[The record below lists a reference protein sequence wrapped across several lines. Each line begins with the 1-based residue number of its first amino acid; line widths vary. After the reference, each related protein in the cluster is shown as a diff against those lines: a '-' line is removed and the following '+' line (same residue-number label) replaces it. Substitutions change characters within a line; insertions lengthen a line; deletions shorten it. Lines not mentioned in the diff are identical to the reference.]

1 MRPESRRF
9 DENMTPVLDFHQAIT
24 VRGIQRTP
32 FPRRN
37 ADSSVMPFSRL
48 IHRLTHD

>member
-1 MRPESRRF
+1 MRPESRWF
-9 DENMTPVLDFHQAIT
+9 YESTTPVLDFHQAIT
-24 VRGIQRTP
+24 VRGIQPTP

>member
-1 MRPESRRF
+1 MRPESRWF
-9 DENMTPVLDFHQAIT
+9 DESTTPVLDFHRAIAA
-24 VRGIQRTP
+24 RGIQRAP